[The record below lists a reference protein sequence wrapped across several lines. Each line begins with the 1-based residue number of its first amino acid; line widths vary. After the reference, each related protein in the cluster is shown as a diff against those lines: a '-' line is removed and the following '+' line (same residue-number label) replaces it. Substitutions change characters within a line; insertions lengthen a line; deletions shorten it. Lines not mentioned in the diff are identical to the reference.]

1 MGINNKISNPLILRI
16 IVDAV
21 VNHMAGL
28 GRSGQGSGGSGFNSD
43 NHDFPGVPFGPND
56 FTPRDL
62 CPSANGQFNIICY
75 ARSF

>member
-1 MGINNKISNPLILRI
+1 
-16 IVDAV
+16 
-21 VNHMAGL
+21 MAGL

-75 ARSF
+75 ARSFWCYLTTNIQSKIESLSNSIKKH